1 MSAVRQR
8 HLPASAARSR
18 LGAPRRRALAAAMV
32 VALALTGCGVGQG
45 SAIEI
50 EEGDPIRIGIVP
62 TASFAPLYIA
72 MEEGYFEE
80 KDINVEL
87 DIMQNAAAVAPS
99 VLNGQLQIGTAATS
113 PFFAAV
119 EKGIPVRALGSSS
132 LNSPEEDDE
141 TALVI
146 PTDGDVER
154 PADLE
159 GRTVAVNALAALPH
173 VAAAQVIQEDGG
185 DPGAVTFVSMA
196 FPDMVSALS
205 SERVDAAA
213 MTEPFL
219 SQGADTAHERLAGLY
234 SQAFP
239 PETTTTL
246 YFTAQPFID
255 VNPDLVADFTW
266 AISEASERAQED
278 PELVAEVLVTHGGMD
293 PEDATGMRLPSYDSE
308 LSVDSLR
315 PVADVMTENDFLER
329 EIDIATVIH
338 DG

>member
-1 MSAVRQR
+1 MFSV
-8 HLPASAARSR
+8 
-18 LGAPRRRALAAAMV
+18 AMV
-32 VALALTGCGVGQG
+32 GSLALTGCGVGQG

-50 EEGDPIRIGIVP
+50 GEEDSIRIGVVP

-80 KDINVEL
+80 RGIDVEL

-119 EKGIPVRALGSSS
+119 EKGIPVRALASSS
-132 LNSPEEDDE
+132 LNSVEEDDE

-146 PTDGDVER
+146 PTGSDVER

-173 VAAAQVIQEDGG
+173 VAAGQVIRDDGG
-185 DPGAVTFVSMA
+185 DPDAVTFVSMA

-205 SERVDAAA
+205 SGRVDAAA

-219 SQGADTAHERLAGLY
+219 SQGEGTEHERLTGLY
-234 SQAFP
+234 SQAFS

-255 VNPDLVADFTW
+255 VNPELVDDFTL
-266 AISEASERAQED
+266 AIHQAGEHARED

-293 PEDATGMRLPSYDSE
+293 PQDAAGMRLPSYGSE
-308 LSVDSLR
+308 LSTDSLR
-315 PVADVMTENDFLER
+315 SVADVMAANGFLEQQ
-329 EIDIATVIH
+329 IDIATVIH
-338 DG
+338 DD